1 MYTQSLSAAAAAE
14 TPQTIRFQ
22 QRIDADDRIE
32 ANDWIPDGYRKTL
45 TRQIA
50 QHAHS
55 EIIGMLPAS
64 AWCMDRLVG
73 SEKLGR
79 VDGRPLP

>member
-1 MYTQSLSAAAAAE
+1 MRL
-14 TPQTIRFQ
+14 IK
-22 QRIDADDRIE
+22 D
-32 ANDWIPDGYRKTL
+32 L
-45 TRQIA
+45 
-50 QHAHS
+50 
-55 EIIGMLPAS
+55 LS